1 MHVEAELVEW
11 IAKYVSFCK
20 ITPESFFLTLHK
32 KPHRFTSVFTVQ
44 IWSTIDE
51 LGL

>member
-32 KPHRFTSVFTVQ
+32 KPPRFSGVFTVQ